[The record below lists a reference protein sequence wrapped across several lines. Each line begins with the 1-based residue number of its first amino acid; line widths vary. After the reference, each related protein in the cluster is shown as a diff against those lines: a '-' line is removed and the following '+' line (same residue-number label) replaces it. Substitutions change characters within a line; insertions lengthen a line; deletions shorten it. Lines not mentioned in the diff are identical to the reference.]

1 MGRKGVGAKEDYG
14 LVRPNNYFYVTFAK
28 HTPLAFHL
36 RFQGVIRVRVRV
48 RVTFRVT
55 VRVLLLLLFNRV

>member
-14 LVRPNNYFYVTFAK
+14 LVRPNNYFHVTFAK

-36 RFQGVIRVRVRV
+36 RFQGVIRVRVTVRV
-48 RVTFRVT
+48 TVTFRVT
-55 VRVLLLLLFNRV
+55 VRVLLL